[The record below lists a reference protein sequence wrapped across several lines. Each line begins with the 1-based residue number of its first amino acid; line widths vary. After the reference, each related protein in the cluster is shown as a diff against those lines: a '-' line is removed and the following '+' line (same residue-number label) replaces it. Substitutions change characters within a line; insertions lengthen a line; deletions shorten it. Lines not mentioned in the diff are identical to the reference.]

1 MANEFDRQEK
11 VSDYDNFVSKKDS
24 QINFNEEFQK
34 INTTVKGIAV
44 GRETKKAKLQ
54 SDTDSVIS
62 ELEKAQKNSNQTLGQ
77 TVLKQAA
84 NAKKVLL
91 QQNKLLKAGY
101 ISPSEYMQILQTAK
115 DDMANWGI
123 ANKMWSTEY
132 DLSQTRQQTG
142 KDGRK
147 IASAVETNMNNAA
160 TGFNN
165 LNDVEPFTSPS
176 GASFMV
182 KMVIDKETGER
193 TMPSY
198 DDKPENYL
206 PLSSINNL
214 MLYRDDS
221 AKYNVGALV
230 KSKTDLIGSFVTA
243 VVGKYDTLEGGGIVL
258 TEEGARK
265 MDVFLNTDDGKSAFD
280 ELKKD
285 TVNLILNDN
294 LSIANVLAQQTGS
307 DPKKKY
313 ILAGSKQE
321 FVDAGGTDISK
332 WIKIDRTSVPPSF
345 PDISDAQRKAAED
358 IVGREFRTQIGA
370 SSKQSNLKAGQQ
382 INPANLKK
390 TEELMSMG
398 GTAKQI
404 VDALTGDGA
413 NAQALM
419 QTLIN
424 DTNSRLLAAN
434 PAALG
439 KITNFRFTDDQIIL
453 IRQGADNIS
462 INRGAQSATDVN
474 KDGKIDSDDRDGVDL
489 INQVNSLY
497 QALTGN
503 KATNPT
509 DMQNALKAIDVDTSK
524 LKARAGELTGSI
536 TKTNLKNNYND
547 TSKVTGDKTL
557 IKLVEDS
564 LGEVNGFWSLT
575 SDETERDDL
584 AKIFRDAMSK
594 PLKDAL
600 AENFRDETTDI
611 DLITD
616 SDADETVKNYMKL
629 KFPSLVF
636 SESDS
641 EKVRKEKQKE
651 FDAETR
657 KLFPNRALGD
667 EVILIRIAGRDE
679 IIQLDKEAD
688 SGQVTNEVARILNQ
702 AANNVNDKKNRANK
716 NYTVLEII
724 KLTPQKTDETTASY
738 KRRVKALYANQ
749 DKIKI

>member
-142 KDGRK
+142 KDGNK

-165 LNDVEPFTSPS
+165 LNDVEPFTAPS

-182 KMVIDKETGER
+182 RMVIDKETGER

-206 PLSSINNL
+206 PMSSINNL

-221 AKYNVGALV
+221 SKYNVGALV
-230 KSKTDLIGSFVTA
+230 KKKTDLIGTFVTA

-258 TEEGARK
+258 TQEGARK
-265 MDVFLNTDDGKSAFD
+265 MDVFLKTEGGKSAFD

-313 ILAGSKQE
+313 ILAGSEQE

-345 PDISDAQRKAAED
+345 PDISDTQRKAAED
-358 IVGREFRTQIGA
+358 IVEREFRTQIGA
-370 SSKQSNLKAGQQ
+370 SSKQSNLKSGQQ
-382 INPANLKK
+382 ENASTSKVKQEDIDDAGYIQELNDAFTSPNSARSKAIIQRLVDTRNAETNKPEERIRAFNITPDAIVVKRGGGLPDLYINRITDSGKLDDPK
-390 TEELMSMG
+390 TEDIDESLDVLTTRDDIMAAINILTPGKGYSGGRVDGLIDSQKIILNKRDGSKSVMTSTPEKELNLITNTKKLPSG
-398 GTAKQI
+398 K
-404 VDALTGDGA
+404 
-413 NAQALM
+413 
-419 QTLIN
+419 TLIG
-424 DTNSRLLAAN
+424 
-434 PAALG
+434 AL
-439 KITNFRFTDDQIIL
+439 DAII
-453 IRQGADNIS
+453 GDE
-462 INRGAQSATDVN
+462 TKYDY
-474 KDGKIDSDDRDGVDL
+474 DSTV
-489 INQVNSLY
+489 I
-497 QALTGN
+497 
-503 KATNPT
+503 
-509 DMQNALKAIDVDTSK
+509 KAIDDTITEAMSRS
-524 LKARAGELTGSI
+524 LKVAIRKRFEGAE
-536 TKTNLKNNYND
+536 
-547 TSKVTGDKTL
+547 
-557 IKLVEDS
+557 
-564 LGEVNGFWSLT
+564 GEVRTEEVSNIAGVPMSSQTVGEGEKKEQKAIGTGVTEKGQEYYKIEVAGFTEYVRLSDANTKQNIADAIVRIINSATKAVNARRSDRNKKLNSSFPSRKDWLKDNPGT
-575 SDETERDDL
+575 SYKDYQ
-584 AKIFRDAMSK
+584 AARDA
-594 PLKDAL
+594 
-600 AENFRDETTDI
+600 
-611 DLITD
+611 
-616 SDADETVKNYMKL
+616 
-629 KFPSLVF
+629 
-636 SESDS
+636 
-641 EKVRKEKQKE
+641 
-651 FDAETR
+651 
-657 KLFPNRALGD
+657 
-667 EVILIRIAGRDE
+667 
-679 IIQLDKEAD
+679 
-688 SGQVTNEVARILNQ
+688 
-702 AANNVNDKKNRANK
+702 AN
-716 NYTVLEII
+716 
-724 KLTPQKTDETTASY
+724 
-738 KRRVKALYANQ
+738 
-749 DKIKI
+749 